1 MITKENIVEI
11 FDYLDN
17 STSSYM
23 SLSDINY
30 TLFNILSNIAF
41 YNHCDLTSRQSII
54 SSLTEDNLKE
64 FEKQL
69 LSYALSNSF
78 MDAKYLILYFYV
90 KYCNYDEKII
100 KGIVF
105 SDIIMASYFDFFD
118 YSEKVIDIIYT
129 PEEKKEMTLFFWKT
143 FFEHSKF
150 SFLKSN
156 FEIGEIKFKKGELN
170 ENAFEHI
177 DISLNHIYTD
187 RAKIESIEK
196 EIFKQRVDILFS
208 QSSKKHIRKVYRE
221 MIAETK
227 SKPSSAFVK
236 IGLDFFLKTPEFR
249 RMYIQNKL
257 GDAK

>member
-78 MDAKYLILYFYV
+78 MNAKYLILYFYV

-118 YSEKVIDIIYT
+118 YSEKVMDIIYT

-143 FFEHSKF
+143 FFEDSKF
-150 SFLKSN
+150 SFL
-156 FEIGEIKFKKGELN
+156 FKKGELN

-221 MIAETK
+221 MIVETK